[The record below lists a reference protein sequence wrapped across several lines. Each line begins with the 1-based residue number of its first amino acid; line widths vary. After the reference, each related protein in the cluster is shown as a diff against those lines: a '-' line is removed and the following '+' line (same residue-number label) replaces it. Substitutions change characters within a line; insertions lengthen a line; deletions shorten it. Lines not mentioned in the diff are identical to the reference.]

1 MNNRQE
7 TGLAKYFEF
16 SKHDTSYR
24 KEFIAGLTTFL
35 AMAYILAVNPGILEG
50 SGMNYGAAFTATALA
65 AIVGTLV
72 MGLWAKYPV
81 ALAPGMGLNAFF
93 TFTVVQVM
101 GISWQYA
108 LGGVFLSGIVSLILA
123 LSGIRET
130 VINAIP
136 LSLKYAVSAGIGF
149 FIAFIGFKEAGI
161 IVSDPATFVALGN
174 VRDPKV
180 LLALFGLLVTGL
192 LMVRR
197 VKGGVFYGMVITSV
211 VGMIFG
217 LVEIP
222 TSLFSAPPSPEGLG
236 VAITSLLDTNFWTGQ
251 MLIVIFTMFFV
262 DFFDTA
268 GTLVGVATQAGLM
281 KDNKLPRAGRALASD
296 SVGTIA
302 GAIIGTSNT
311 TSYVESTAGV
321 ATGGRTGFTAL
332 VAAGFFFLAL
342 FFSPVLSVVTSQ
354 VTAAALII
362 VGVLMAASLG
372 KIEWDKIDEA
382 IPVFLTVIIM
392 PLSYSIATGIAIG
405 FMTYP
410 LLKIVKGEAKNV
422 HWIMYVLFFVFIAY
436 LWFF

>member
-1 MNNRQE
+1 LNNRQE